1 VKTFGK
7 GVVQTIFP
15 MRDGSAV
22 KITTARYFTPKGRD
36 INSVGIEPEIKAD
49 LPKDLKGIHMGDP
62 TTDPQLIA
70 AMAFLNARIAQMA
83 ADTPPSSTPATAPT
97 TTH

>member
-1 VKTFGK
+1 
-7 GVVQTIFP
+7 

-36 INSVGIEPEIKAD
+36 INAVGIQPEIKAD

-62 TTDPQLIA
+62 NTDPQLIA
-70 AMAFLNARIAQMA
+70 AIAYLNARIAQ
-83 ADTPPSSTPATAPT
+83 TATATAPAAVTPT